1 MDGDSA
7 ARAPNPRVE
16 VGNSARFPP
25 DSRDI
30 LVGGGAGPRQARM
43 ALASLALLLV
53 ACFAVDMYLLMAAR
67 LSAPQLVLVLL
78 IEAALLMVAIALIWT
93 WLETRI
99 LHPMRMLHDDIDVIV
114 HGNPLHSPEP
124 PAGHGLGGLPD
135 AVNRL
140 AAELSRARMDTSKA
154 MHSARSSAERRS
166 ARLEAILGD
175 LSEAVIVC
183 TQQHRVVLYND
194 AASWLFPESG
204 ALGVGRMLTSLLQ
217 PAALRGALT
226 RLNREQQSGGRSPA
240 AVSCECAL
248 CDGSRQPVSARMR
261 LVIEH
266 DGSSSGYVLVIATDA
281 GSSSLSPPARPAIDM
296 LERPVFYDFDLFDQ
310 EVERH
315 LLDTPLRNVN
325 MVVFDTETTGL
336 EPSNGDQIVQI
347 AGVRVLNA
355 RLLPEDR
362 FDELANPGMPIPRSS
377 TRIHGIR
384 DEMVAGK
391 DSVATVLGRFHRFVD
406 GAVLVAH
413 NAAFDM
419 KFLKLK
425 ERETG
430 LKFDSAV
437 LDTLLLSVVLQ
448 PSHEAHTLDAIASRF
463 GIENQNRH
471 SALGDSVTTAQV
483 LVKMIEVLEARG
495 IRTLGE
501 ALAASDR
508 IQEIKSLQDRF

>member
-1 MDGDSA
+1 MEGNSPA
-7 ARAPNPRVE
+7 KGANSRVE
-16 VGNSARFPP
+16 VGNSAGIWP
-25 DSRDI
+25 DLGFSPMI
-30 LVGGGAGPRQARM
+30 AGPGSRQVRI

-53 ACFAVDMYLLMAAR
+53 ACLAVDIYLLMGAR
-67 LSAPQLVLVLL
+67 LSAPRLVLVLV
-78 IEAALLMVAIALIWT
+78 IQGALLMVAIALIWT

-99 LHPMRMLHDDIDVIV
+99 LHPLRMLQDDIDVII

-124 PAGHGLGGLPD
+124 PAGHGLGSLPD
-135 AVNRL
+135 AVSGL
-140 AAELSRARMDTSKA
+140 AAELSRARVDTSKA
-154 MHSARSSAERRS
+154 MHSARSYAERRS

-194 AASWLFPESG
+194 AASRLFAG
-204 ALGVGRMLTSLLQ
+204 AGSLAVGRMLTSVLQ
-217 PAALRGALT
+217 PAGLRGPLT
-226 RLNREQQSGGRSPA
+226 ELNRGQQSGDSPPA
-240 AVSCECAL
+240 TVTCQCRPLDE
-248 CDGSRQPVSARMR
+248 SRQPLSARMR
-261 LVIEH
+261 LVVER
-266 DGSSSGYVLVIATDA
+266 DGSSSGYVLVIAVDA
-281 GSSSLSPPARPAIDM
+281 GPSRPSPPRPAMDM

-310 EVERH
+310 DLERH
-315 LLDTPLRNVN
+315 LLDTPLRDLD

-336 EPSNGDQIVQI
+336 EPSKGDQIVQI
-347 AGVRVLNA
+347 AGVRVLNG
-355 RLLPEDR
+355 RLLPEDP
-362 FDELANPGMPIPRSS
+362 FDELVNPGMPIPRSS

-391 DSVATVLGRFHRFVD
+391 DSVATVLGRFHRYVG

-430 LKFDSAV
+430 LRFDSAV
-437 LDTLLLSVVLQ
+437 LDTLLLSVALQ
-448 PSHEAHTLDAIASRF
+448 PGHGAHTLDAIASRF
-463 GIENQNRH
+463 GIENHDRH
-471 SALGDSVTTAQV
+471 SALGDSVTTAEI

-495 IRTLGE
+495 IRSLGE

-508 IQEIKSLQDRF
+508 IQDAKGLRDRF

>member
-1 MDGDSA
+1 MT
-7 ARAPNPRVE
+7 
-16 VGNSARFPP
+16 
-25 DSRDI
+25 
-30 LVGGGAGPRQARM
+30 GPRQARIGLA
-43 ALASLALLLV
+43 ALAVLLV
-53 ACFAVDMYLLMAAR
+53 ACFAVDIYLLMAAR

-78 IEAALLMVAIALIWT
+78 IEAALLMVAIALTWT

-99 LHPMRMLHDDIDVIV
+99 FHPLRMLQDDIDVIV
-114 HGNPLHSPEP
+114 HGSPLHSPEAP
-124 PAGHGLGGLPD
+124 PGHGLGGLPD
-135 AVNRL
+135 AVDRL
-140 AAELSRARMDTSKA
+140 AGELWRARVDTGKA
-154 MHSARSSAERRS
+154 MHSARSYAERRR

-175 LSEAVIVC
+175 LSEAVMVC

-194 AASWLFPESG
+194 AASRLFP
-204 ALGVGRMLTSLLQ
+204 ALGVGRMLTSVLQ

-226 RLNREQQSGGRSPA
+226 ELNRRQQSDASTPA
-240 AVSCECAL
+240 AAGCACVP
-248 CDGSRQPVSARMR
+248 CDGSRQPLAARMR

-266 DGSSSGYVLVIATDA
+266 DGSSSGYVLVIAA
-281 GSSSLSPPARPAIDM
+281 QAASASPARPAIDM
-296 LERPVFYDFDLFDQ
+296 LERPVFYDFDLFEQ
-310 EVERH
+310 EIDRH
-315 LLDTPLRNVN
+315 ILDTPLRNLN

-384 DEMVAGK
+384 DEMVAGR
-391 DSVATVLGRFHRFVD
+391 DTVATVLGRFHSFVD

-430 LKFDSAV
+430 LRFDSAV
-437 LDTLLLSVVLQ
+437 LDTLLLSVALQ
-448 PSHEAHTLDAIASRF
+448 PGHGAHTLDAIAGRF
-463 GIENQNRH
+463 GIENPDRH
-471 SALGDSVTTAQV
+471 SALGDSVTTAEI
-483 LVKMIEVLEARG
+483 LVKMIDVLEARG

-508 IQEIKSLQDRF
+508 IQDIKGLKNRF

>member
-1 MDGDSA
+1 M
-7 ARAPNPRVE
+7 
-16 VGNSARFPP
+16 
-25 DSRDI
+25 
-30 LVGGGAGPRQARM
+30 AGPRQARIG
-43 ALASLALLLV
+43 LACLALLLV
-53 ACFAVDMYLLMAAR
+53 ACFAVDIYLLMAAR
-67 LSAPQLVLVLL
+67 LSVPQLVLVLV
-78 IEAALLMVAIALIWT
+78 IEAALLMVAIALTWT

-99 LHPMRMLHDDIDVIV
+99 LHPLRILQDDIDVIV

-135 AVNRL
+135 AVTRL
-140 AAELSRARMDTSKA
+140 AAELSRARVDTGKA
-154 MHSARSSAERRS
+154 MHSARSYAERRS
-166 ARLEAILGD
+166 ARLEAILGG

-194 AASWLFPESG
+194 AASRLFPG
-204 ALGVGRMLTSLLQ
+204 VGTLGVGRMLTSVLQ

-226 RLNREQQSGGRSPA
+226 ELNRGPQSDADSPA
-240 AVSCECAL
+240 AVRCACTP
-248 CDGSRQPVSARMR
+248 CDGSRQPLPARMR

-266 DGSSSGYVLVIATDA
+266 DGSSSGYVLVIAADA
-281 GSSSLSPPARPAIDM
+281 GPPSPARPAIDI

-310 EVERH
+310 EIEGR
-315 LLDTPLRNVN
+315 LLDMPLRNLN

-355 RLLPEDR
+355 RLHPEDR
-362 FDELANPGMPIPRSS
+362 FDELANPGIPIPRAS

-391 DSVATVLGRFHRFVD
+391 DSVATVLGRFHSFVD
-406 GAVLVAH
+406 DAVLVAH

-419 KFLKLK
+419 KFLKLQ

-437 LDTLLLSVVLQ
+437 LDTLLLSVALQ
-448 PSHEAHTLDAIASRF
+448 PGHGAHTLDAIAGRF
-463 GIENQNRH
+463 GIENHDRH
-471 SALGDSVTTAQV
+471 SALGDSVTTAAV
-483 LVKMIEVLEARG
+483 LVKMIDVLEARG

-508 IQEIKSLQDRF
+508 IQDTKGLQDRF

>member
-1 MDGDSA
+1 MT
-7 ARAPNPRVE
+7 
-16 VGNSARFPP
+16 
-25 DSRDI
+25 
-30 LVGGGAGPRQARM
+30 GPRQARIGF
-43 ALASLALLLV
+43 ASLALLLV
-53 ACFAVDMYLLMAAR
+53 ACFGVDIYLLMAAR

-78 IEAALLMVAIALIWT
+78 IEAALLMVAIALTWT

-99 LHPMRMLHDDIDVIV
+99 FHSLRMLQDDIDVIV

-124 PAGHGLGGLPD
+124 PPGHGLGGLPD

-140 AAELSRARMDTSKA
+140 AGELSRARVDIGKA
-154 MHSARSSAERRS
+154 MHSARSYAERRS

-194 AASWLFPESG
+194 AASRLFPV
-204 ALGVGRMLTSLLQ
+204 LGVGRMLTSVLQ

-226 RLNREQQSGGRSPA
+226 ELNRHQRSGATSPA
-240 AVSCECAL
+240 GAGCACVP
-248 CDGSRQPVSARMR
+248 CDGSRQPLAARMR

-266 DGSSSGYVLVIATDA
+266 DGSSSGYVLVIAA
-281 GSSSLSPPARPAIDM
+281 QAELPSPARAAIDM
-296 LERPVFYDFDLFDQ
+296 LERPVFYDFDLFEQEIDQ
-310 EVERH
+310 H
-315 LLDTPLRNVN
+315 ILDTPLGKLN

-347 AGVRVLNA
+347 AGVRVLNG
-355 RLLPEDR
+355 RLLLEDR
-362 FDELANPGMPIPRSS
+362 FDELVNPGMPIPRLS

-384 DEMVAGK
+384 DEMVAGM
-391 DSVATVLGRFHRFVD
+391 DTVATVLARFHSFVD

-430 LKFDSAV
+430 LRFDAAV
-437 LDTLLLSVVLQ
+437 LDTLLLSVALQ
-448 PSHEAHTLDAIASRF
+448 PGHGAHTLDAIAGRF
-463 GIENQNRH
+463 GIENHDRH
-471 SALGDSVTTAQV
+471 SALGDSVTTAEI
-483 LVKMIEVLEARG
+483 LVKMIDVLEARG
-495 IRTLGE
+495 IRTLGD

-508 IQEIKSLQDRF
+508 IQDIKGLKNRF